1 MVPPPASTDR
11 WREVIRRR
19 VLVTASL
26 MLLWGLAIEGR
37 LVHLQVLRHADL
49 VERAERQRS
58 RSIETHPKRGEI
70 LDREGRVL
78 AYSVDADTVVSV
90 PVQVDDPVETTRQ
103 LCNVLECDEAQR
115 GRLQSRLGEDRL
127 FAYVERR
134 VSVDAARRIR
144 ELDLEG
150 IGLVKESRRFYP
162 NKELAAH
169 LLGYVGIDNNGLH
182 GIEARYDKE
191 VRGRPGRVLVQTD
204 AHNRAFSRVESPPTA
219 GVSLELTID
228 KLIQHIAE
236 RELRAAVLE
245 HDAAG
250 GTVIVMDPSTGEIL
264 ALANEPTFNPNSF
277 SASTPDARRNR
288 ATQGVYEPGSTLK
301 IVTASAALEERFFE
315 PEQII
320 DTSPGVIRFGSHRI
334 DDMGRNYGALSFA
347 DVIVKSSNVGASKIG
362 IALGPERLGRYVT
375 RFGFGQIA
383 SPDFAGQS
391 RGIVRRDWS
400 RLRDGVLASI
410 AMGYNISVTPLQM
423 AAAMSA
429 VANGGELVEPR
440 LVRAQISGDQRLEV
454 APHVVRRV
462 ISRETASTL
471 TRILEDVVSRGTAR
485 SAQLEGYTVAGKT
498 GTSEKIIDGR
508 YAERGHNVASFVG
521 FVPSTRPALTV
532 LVVIDDVVR
541 FGGAVAGPVFQRIA
555 EASLRHLGV
564 PPNVDAPSPVLVA
577 ADEVS
582 GTRVR
587 SASLRLPTPAG
598 SDQPPGAAGRMPDL
612 QGFSARSAF
621 GVVARIGLTTEAHG
635 RGFVTA
641 QSPPSGAVVARGQ
654 RVMLQFDRVLGA
666 AIRVRP

>member
-245 HDAAG
+245 HDAAA

-485 SAQLEGYTVAGKT
+485 RAQLEGYTVAGKT